1 MKVAVVILNWNGREM
16 LVKYLPRVL
25 EYSQNE
31 AEIFVADNDSSDDSL
46 LYLEDYSDAVR
57 VISLDRNYGFAEGY
71 NLALQQIDAEYYVL
85 LNSDV
90 EVTPH
95 WLTPLIDFMDSHPD
109 VAACQP
115 KLLSVDDKGRFE
127 YAGASGGFLD
137 RYGYPFCRGRV
148 FETVEQDNGQYDSPA
163 DVLWATGACMM
174 IRSADYNAAGGLDG
188 RFFAHCEEIDL
199 CWRLRLMGRRICCLP
214 ESKVYHVGGGTLPK
228 NSPYKTFLN
237 FRNNLT
243 MLYKNLPEDE
253 LRHVMRVRMWLDYLA
268 AVKTLILDRSFAGF
282 KSIFRARRE
291 FKKWRHD
298 FDDDRRRIQTS
309 SVTIDIPERRR
320 YSILWRY
327 YVKGQKTF
335 NSME

>member
-1 MKVAVVILNWNGREM
+1 
-16 LVKYLPRVL
+16 
-25 EYSQNE
+25 
-31 AEIFVADNDSSDDSL
+31 
-46 LYLEDYSDAVR
+46 
-57 VISLDRNYGFAEGY
+57 
-71 NLALQQIDAEYYVL
+71 
-85 LNSDV
+85 
-90 EVTPH
+90 
-95 WLTPLIDFMDSHPD
+95 
-109 VAACQP
+109 
-115 KLLSVDDKGRFE
+115 
-127 YAGASGGFLD
+127 
-137 RYGYPFCRGRV
+137 
-148 FETVEQDNGQYDSPA
+148 
-163 DVLWATGACMM
+163 
-174 IRSADYNAAGGLDG
+174 
-188 RFFAHCEEIDL
+188 
-199 CWRLRLMGRRICCLP
+199 
-214 ESKVYHVGGGTLPK
+214 
-228 NSPYKTFLN
+228 
-237 FRNNLT
+237 